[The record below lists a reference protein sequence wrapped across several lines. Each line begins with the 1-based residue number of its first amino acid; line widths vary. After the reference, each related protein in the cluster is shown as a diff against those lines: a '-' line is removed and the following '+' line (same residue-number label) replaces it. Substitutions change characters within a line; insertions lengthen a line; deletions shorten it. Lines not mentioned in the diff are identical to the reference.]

1 MKVIRSIELKM
12 YEALASLHIMRSRMI
27 KAMAAFATMLV
38 SQHASAADDWWGQI
52 NSMTDGLSSTQT
64 GFIRAVQA
72 IGVVVFFIGLVNWYN
87 KSNRNGDAT
96 FKGIVICL
104 VVGALMVV
112 MPQFLSS
119 SSKSVGMDGTTV
131 S

>member
-1 MKVIRSIELKM
+1 MKVIRSAELKI
-12 YEALASLHIMRSRMI
+12 YQAFTALHFLRVRAVQALF
-27 KAMAAFATMLV
+27 AFAATLV

-52 NSMTDGLSSTQT
+52 NAVTDGMSSTQT
-64 GFIRAVQA
+64 GFIRAVQVV
-72 IGVVVFFIGLVNWYN
+72 GVVVFFIGLVMWYN
-87 KSNRNGDAT
+87 KTQRNGEAT
-96 FKGIVICL
+96 VKGILIAL
-104 VVGALMVV
+104 IVGALMVV